1 MSKRADSWVCRSRA
15 APAVRT
21 VTESSRA
28 GAGLCSEPV
37 QQAVIVSPISPMAW
51 PDVTLARAVCL
62 FSTFSA
68 AHKNK
73 HVVSHRAKGV
83 RGGKSNPRLVTKTL
97 QQCNIHNSAGVPPSH
112 GYQWCLT
119 WSAAGK
125 TDMAAPLLF
134 PYVWDT
140 VQQMHK
146 SSLAIYFCSAY
157 HVEKLIST
165 SISDSWARDVPFA
178 HMEPITSANSFLR
191 LRKLFDVY
199 MQVLRVGTRS
209 RQILLPRVILIPP
222 GGLGFGRSGSRWGG
236 SEVRLTK

>member
-37 QQAVIVSPISPMAW
+37 QQAVIVSPISLMAW
-51 PDVTLARAVCL
+51 PDVTLARSVCL

-73 HVVSHRAKGV
+73 HVFSHQAKGA
-83 RGGKSNPRLVTKTL
+83 RGGRSNLRLVTKTL

-119 WSAAGK
+119 CSTAGK
-125 TDMAAPLLF
+125 TVMAAPLLF

-146 SSLAIYFCSAY
+146 SLAIYFCSAY

-165 SISDSWARDVPFA
+165 SISDSWARDVAFA

-191 LRKLFDVY
+191 PRQLFDVY
-199 MQVLRVGTRS
+199 MRVLRVGTRS
-209 RQILLPRVILIPP
+209 RQVLLPRVILIPP
-222 GGLGFGRSGSRWGG
+222 GGLGFGRRGSRWGG